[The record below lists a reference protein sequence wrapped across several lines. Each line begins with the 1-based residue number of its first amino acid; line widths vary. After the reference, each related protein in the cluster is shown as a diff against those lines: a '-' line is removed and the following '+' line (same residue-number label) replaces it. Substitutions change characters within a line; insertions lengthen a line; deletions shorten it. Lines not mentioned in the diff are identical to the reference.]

1 VEVPLLHLF
10 THYFRMIKE
19 KNFNPYKVNLTLVSV
34 FGFIYFFQ
42 RYEILLYTSLS
53 IGLIS
58 LISSVANEFI
68 AKSWMKLGWIM
79 SLIVPKIV
87 LSLFYFLVLTPIALL
102 SKFFGNKKYLKLKD
116 NSQSLFEDVNKEFQ
130 PNSFEKM
137 W

>member
-1 VEVPLLHLF
+1 
-10 THYFRMIKE
+10 MIID

-34 FGFIYFFQ
+34 FGLIYFFQ
-42 RYEILLYTSLS
+42 RNEFFLYASIS

-58 LISSVANEFI
+58 LISSVANDFI

-87 LSLFYFLVLTPIALL
+87 LSLFYFLILTPIAFT
-102 SKFFGNKKYLKLKD
+102 SKLFGNKKYLKLKD
-116 NSQSLFEDVNKEFQ
+116 KSQSLFEDVNKEFQ

>member
-1 VEVPLLHLF
+1 
-10 THYFRMIKE
+10 MIKE
-19 KNFNPYKVNLTLVSV
+19 KKFNPYKVNLTLVSV
-34 FGFIYFFQ
+34 FGLIYFFQ

-87 LSLFYFLVLTPIALL
+87 LSLFYFIILTPIALT